1 MTNEEA
7 IEELKRIDTDL
18 LKTADCG
25 NKTIERMTA
34 GRGRK
39 AMRLAIKA
47 LESQERMQ
55 RELKSLDGI
64 AETCD
69 KLDRALHMAVRDSD
83 KSGTDIWCE
92 DCGYEEDERLNKCWE
107 CGMKYYRRKAGI
119 EVDDE

>member
-25 NKTIERMTA
+25 NKTSECMAA

-69 KLDRALHMAVRDSD
+69 KLEKALELACD
-83 KSGTDIWCE
+83 KISCLYCVLHDVHPCE
-92 DCGYEEDERLNKCWE
+92 ETHEQCVK
-107 CGMKYYRRKAGI
+107 RKVQYFKREAGI
-119 EVDDE
+119 DS